1 MTMANM
7 SVMLSIFS
15 SSSSDVEIFRVLAP
29 GLNIG
34 TRIRAV
40 IKHSISFIVSGHD
53 SVPVVICPP
62 LAGSGWWLA
71 GLGPVEEDGESGAG
85 HAPGLGG
92 VAQGQVSPRQPRHP
106 LHRDDD
112 GVVLRTSIISIII
125 IVNMLLMVTSGRARL
140 AYTLVSGDTEE

>member
-15 SSSSDVEIFRVLAP
+15 SNSSDVEIFRVLAP
-29 GLNIG
+29 GLLKE
-34 TRIRAV
+34 IRAV
-40 IKHSISFIVSGHD
+40 NEHSRSFIVSGHD
-53 SVPVVICPP
+53 SVPVVVCPP
-62 LAGSGWWLA
+62 LAGGGWWLA

-92 VAQGQVSPRQPRHP
+92 VAQGEVSPRQPRNP

-112 GVVLRTSIISIII
+112 GVVLRTIVINIV
-125 IVNMLLMVTSGRARL
+125 VNMVLTVTSGRARL

>member
-1 MTMANM
+1 M
-7 SVMLSIFS
+7 
-15 SSSSDVEIFRVLAP
+15 
-29 GLNIG
+29 
-34 TRIRAV
+34 
-40 IKHSISFIVSGHD
+40 
-53 SVPVVICPP
+53 
-62 LAGSGWWLA
+62 
-71 GLGPVEEDGESGAG
+71 EEDGESGAG

-92 VAQGQVSPRQPRHP
+92 VAKREVSPRQPRNP